1 MVHAVSCSNTFYLSI
16 ADTGLV
22 NVGKLSFSV
31 QDIIG
36 HGSQGTVVY
45 RYIVQCM
52 YVHVHVRIQI
62 YKYIAIFTIIHTVRV
77 KKTCPNMR
85 AE

>member
-52 YVHVHVRIQI
+52 YVHVRTNI
-62 YKYIAIFTIIHTVRV
+62 KYIAIFTIIHTYVHTYMYSTHQKR
-77 KKTCPNMR
+77 CL
-85 AE
+85 